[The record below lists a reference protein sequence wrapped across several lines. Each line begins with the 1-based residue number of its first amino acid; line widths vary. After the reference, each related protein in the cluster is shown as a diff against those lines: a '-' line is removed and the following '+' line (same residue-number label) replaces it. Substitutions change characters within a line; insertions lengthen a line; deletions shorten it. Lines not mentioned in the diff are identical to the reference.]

1 MAFSIDESYIVRH
14 KRLNL
19 IIRDFLNRFY
29 VDDLYALKCFA
40 AVYINV
46 LKMSKIGL
54 DDEQEFLNY
63 VFQVIFNAPEGR
75 LQGWKNMKAEGQNEF
90 EYSKK
95 LEKHYLEDINE
106 IKENLKRD
114 LPQKG
119 PMYYYVIRSFEGAII
134 NLFGEGLKYAYEYV
148 RSLTYDGELY
158 VVLKNRDETGEIS
171 YFHYEN
177 NPSSRE
183 KLIEVDDRVLKRIL
197 EMF

>member
-1 MAFSIDESYIVRH
+1 MAFSVDESYILRH

-19 IIRDFLNRFY
+19 IIRDFLKRFY

-40 AVYINV
+40 AVYVNV

-54 DDEQEFLNY
+54 DDEQVFLNY
-63 VFQVIFNAPEGR
+63 AFRTIFDAPEER
-75 LQGWKNMKAEGQNEF
+75 VQAWKNMKVEGQNEF
-90 EYSKK
+90 EYSKE

-106 IKENLKRD
+106 IKENLKRV

-134 NLFGEGLKYAYEYV
+134 NLFSGVLRCDYEYV

-183 KLIEVDDRVLKRIL
+183 KLTEVDDKVLKRIL